1 MPNVI
6 LGIDDYWRI
15 FYLVIVWSIN
25 QFNTLWSGLQV
36 SEFLHKGF
44 TRAGLDVDFVWN
56 SGWVTNK
63 KCCNKLIFKLIF
75 EIDLFLY
82 NSRILYKLSIEE
94 ELLNEFFLGSS
105 ILNSK
110 NSSWYCY
117 HDKNRL
123 KNEQCQ
129 LKLQLSFIKKIEK
142 RGYRLFWPLDSKNWI
157 SIFWHHTVPKSC
169 IEVNLIFLVKI

>member
-1 MPNVI
+1 MWI
-6 LGIDDYWRI
+6 LSGI
-15 FYLVIVWSIN
+15 LVRLLI
-25 QFNTLWSGLQV
+25 
-36 SEFLHKGF
+36 
-44 TRAGLDVDFVWN
+44 
-56 SGWVTNK
+56 K
-63 KCCNKLIFKLIF
+63 KCCKRLIFKLIF
-75 EIDLFLY
+75 EIDLFVYAVQLQ
-82 NSRILYKLSIEE
+82 IFVHVGMAIEE

-169 IEVNLIFLVKI
+169 IEVN

>member
-1 MPNVI
+1 MWI
-6 LGIDDYWRI
+6 LSGIL
-15 FYLVIVWSIN
+15 F
-25 QFNTLWSGLQV
+25 GL
-36 SEFLHKGF
+36 LIKN
-44 TRAGLDVDFVWN
+44 AA
-56 SGWVTNK
+56 TN
-63 KCCNKLIFKLIF
+63 LFSSWF

-82 NSRILYKLSIEE
+82 NSRILYTLSIEE

-142 RGYRLFWPLDSKNWI
+142 RGYRLFWPLDSKNRI
-157 SIFWHHTVPKSC
+157 SIFWHHTVP
-169 IEVNLIFLVKI
+169 NLKLYCSEFDFLVKI

>member
-1 MPNVI
+1 MWI
-6 LGIDDYWRI
+6 LSGIL
-15 FYLVIVWSIN
+15 F
-25 QFNTLWSGLQV
+25 GLLIKNAAT
-36 SEFLHKGF
+36 S
-44 TRAGLDVDFVWN
+44 
-56 SGWVTNK
+56 
-63 KCCNKLIFKLIF
+63 KLIFKLIF

-82 NSRILYKLSIEE
+82 NSRILYTLSIEE

-129 LKLQLSFIKKIEK
+129 LKLQLSFIKKIKK

-169 IEVNLIFLVKI
+169 IEVNLIFWSKSRFFAVKIQIAKNQIRYIIIFFNLKNHSQFISKSY

>member
-1 MPNVI
+1 MI
-6 LGIDDYWRI
+6 LGIIDYWRI

-25 QFNTLWSGLQV
+25 QFNTLWLGLQV

-82 NSRILYKLSIEE
+82 NSRILYTLSIEE

-129 LKLQLSFIKKIEK
+129 LKLQLSFIKKNWKK
-142 RGYRLFWPLDSKNWI
+142 RLSTLLTFGFQELNFNFLTPHCSKKLYWSEFN
-157 SIFWHHTVPKSC
+157 
-169 IEVNLIFLVKI
+169 FLVKI